1 MRAPRIFGG
10 QKNCEKNEKKR
21 SRGLSRHSAAKA
33 EARIQEPG
41 GAAAKR
47 RMGEWAKR
55 RIRRCASLI
64 INYSLREMVRQCPA
78 LNKPQSSWLLDS
90 GSWLL
95 FFAYFAATGTGITS
109 LPFVSAMKL
118 SLVPDELPLASLVP
132 TVIFNFLVGFSG
144 SFNFVPPGP
153 S

>member
-64 INYSLREMVRQCPA
+64 INNSLRGRVPKSPA
-78 LNKPQSSWLLDS
+78 LKNPKSSWLRDP
-90 GSWLL
+90 GSWFPSL
-95 FFAYFAATGTGITS
+95 ATFAA
-109 LPFVSAMKL
+109 P
-118 SLVPDELPLASLVP
+118 
-132 TVIFNFLVGFSG
+132 
-144 SFNFVPPGP
+144 
-153 S
+153 